1 MPIYVIIKPMKA
13 YISQLIEQAVRDI
26 SPDEA
31 EAVLG
36 SAVFDVSF
44 PKPGFGDYAT
54 NAAMV
59 LFKKFNV
66 APAASPNDFAKDLA
80 TKLMSLD
87 HKDSFS
93 KIESAGGFINFT
105 LSTQYLVH
113 NLTEVLEHAE
123 KYGQSTVG
131 AGRDVIVEYFQNN
144 IAKPPHVG
152 HLRSAVIG
160 DSLVRIL
167 KFAGYNTITDTHIGD
182 WGVQFGILLYAYK
195 EFLKNDGD
203 KTIIEKDPVVELNK
217 LYVDMSGKIETQPEL
232 RDLGKA
238 EFQKLESGDS
248 ENRELWDWFVKVS
261 LEDFEKYRQL
271 LGMQEFDNN
280 LGESFYE
287 DKMAT
292 ILKELEDKGLVT
304 VGETREKYVDLEDQG
319 LGRCILVKSDGATTY
334 HLRDF
339 ATYIYRKQTFN
350 FYRNL
355 YIVDNRQSHH
365 FRQLFRVLEMAGYS
379 AETDS
384 AHLDLG
390 FMSLP
395 EGAISTR
402 KGNTISLENLIS
414 EANKRAAAIIEEKNP
429 GLSNKEAVTEQV
441 ALAAIKYFDLSHNRQ
456 TEIVFTWENAL
467 SFEGN
472 TGPYLQYT
480 HARIFGIWRKM
491 TAEFS
496 EQGSE
501 ADNMSSNDIKILFEE
516 VLANNEIT
524 GHELV
529 ILRKLQKF
537 QETIISSSEQYLPN
551 IICAYLFELSQSFNY
566 FYQEIPILKEK
577 NGRIRNF
584 RHQLIKA
591 TAQVLKNGLNLLG
604 IEAPEE
610 M

>member
-1 MPIYVIIKPMKA
+1 MKA
-13 YISQLIEQAVRDI
+13 YISELLSQAIQNI

-36 SAVFDVSF
+36 SGVFDVSY
-44 PKPGFGDYAT
+44 PKPGFGDYAS

-59 LFKKFNV
+59 LFKKFNS
-66 APAASPNDFAKDLA
+66 APAPNPAEFANLLASKI
-80 TKLMSLD
+80 SELD
-87 HKDSFS
+87 HKSSFS
-93 KIESAGGFINFT
+93 KVEAVGGFLNFT
-105 LSTQYLVH
+105 LSEPFLLNRLSQ
-113 NLTEVLEHAE
+113 VLEEAQD
-123 KYGQSTVG
+123 YGKSAVG
-131 AGRDVIVEYFQNN
+131 DERPVIVEYFQNN

-167 KFAGYNTITDTHIGD
+167 KFVGYKTISDTHIGD
-182 WGVQFGILLYAYK
+182 WGVQFGILLHAYK
-195 EFLKNDGD
+195 EFIKDGGD
-203 KTIIEKDPVVELNK
+203 KEQIEKDPVIELNK
-217 LYVDMSGKIETQPEL
+217 LYVDFSAKIEENAEL

-238 EFQKLESGDS
+238 EFQKLEAGDV
-248 ENRELWDWFVKVS
+248 ENRDLWEWFVKVS
-261 LEDFEKYRQL
+261 LDDFERYRQL
-271 LGMQEFDNN
+271 LGILPFDHN

-287 DKMAT
+287 NQMAAVLESFEQ
-292 ILKELEDKGLVT
+292 LKLIT
-304 VGETREKYVDLEDQG
+304 VGETNEIYVDLEAHG

-339 ATYIYRKQTFN
+339 ATYIYRKAEFD

-355 YIVDNRQSHH
+355 YIVDVRQSHH
-365 FRQLFRVLEMAGYS
+365 FRQLFKVLELAGFS

-384 AHLDLG
+384 AHLDFG

-414 EANKRAAAIIEEKNP
+414 EAEKRARAIIEEKNP
-429 GLSNKEAVTEQV
+429 DLADKDKVTKQV

-456 TEIVFTWENAL
+456 TEIVFNWDQAL

-480 HARIFGIWRKM
+480 HARIHGIFRK
-491 TAEFS
+491 AQEEGLDVS
-496 EQGSE
+496 IGKIDDNLRLDALE
-501 ADNMSSNDIKILFEE
+501 AM
-516 VLANNEIT
+516 V
-524 GHELV
+524 
-529 ILRKLQKF
+529 LRKIQQF
-537 QETIISSSEQYLPN
+537 PEIVEIVAHQYLPN
-551 IICAYLFELSQSFNY
+551 LLTNYLFELAQNFNS
-566 FYQEIPILKEK
+566 FYQELPVLKEEDSQK
-577 NGRIRNF
+577 RSLR
-584 RHQLIKA
+584 LSLVKA
-591 TAQVLKNGLNLLG
+591 TAQVLANGLNLLG

>member
-1 MPIYVIIKPMKA
+1 MKA
-13 YISQLIEQAVRDI
+13 YISELVTQAI
-26 SPDEA
+26 QSLNPDEA
-31 EAVLG
+31 GAVLG
-36 SAVFDVSF
+36 SGVFDVSY
-44 PKPGFGDYAT
+44 PKPEFGDYAT

-59 LFKKFNV
+59 LFKKFNI
-66 APAASPNDFAKDLA
+66 APSKNPAEFAKDLA
-80 TKLMSLD
+80 NKLTELD
-87 HKDSFS
+87 HQSSFS

-105 LSTQYLVH
+105 LSEQFLL
-113 NLTEVLEHAE
+113 NKLSEVLQQAE
-123 KYGQSTVG
+123 NFGKSEFGDNRT
-131 AGRDVIVEYFQNN
+131 VIVEYFQNN

-167 KFAGYNTITDTHIGD
+167 RFAGYKTVSDTHIGD

-195 EFLKNDGD
+195 QFIHHGGD
-203 KTIIEKDPVVELNK
+203 QSVIEKDPVVELNK
-217 LYVDMSGKIETQPEL
+217 LYVDMSAKIDEDASY

-238 EFQKLESGDS
+238 EFQKLESGDA
-248 ENRELWDWFVKVS
+248 ENRELWQWFVKVS
-261 LEDFEKYRQL
+261 LDDFEKYRQL
-271 LGMQEFDNN
+271 LGMLEFDHN

-287 DKMAT
+287 DKMAAVLASFEERKL
-292 ILKELEDKGLVT
+292 IT
-304 VGETREKYVDLEDQG
+304 VGATGEIYVDLEPHG

-339 ATYIYRKQTFN
+339 ATYIYRKAEFD

-365 FRQLFRVLEMAGYS
+365 FRQLFKVLELAGFS

-384 AHLDLG
+384 AHLDVG

-402 KGNTISLENLIS
+402 KGTVISLENLID
-414 EANKRAAAIIEEKNP
+414 EANKRALEIIEEKNP
-429 GLSNKEAVTEQV
+429 DLVNKEAVSKQV

-456 TEIVFTWENAL
+456 TEIVFTWESAL

-480 HARIFGIWRKM
+480 HARIHGIFRK
-491 TAEFS
+491 AKEDGLNVNLGKLDEPIELEES
-496 EQGSE
+496 E
-501 ADNMSSNDIKILFEE
+501 KI
-516 VLANNEIT
+516 V
-524 GHELV
+524 
-529 ILRKLQKF
+529 LRKLQQF
-537 QETIISSSEQYLPN
+537 PEIIELVANQYLPN
-551 IICAYLFELSQSFNY
+551 LLTNYLFELAQNFNS
-566 FYQEIPILKEK
+566 FYQEVPVLKEIDDRK
-577 NGRIRNF
+577 RSLRLT
-584 RHQLIKA
+584 LIKA

>member
-1 MPIYVIIKPMKA
+1 MKA
-13 YISQLIEQAVRDI
+13 YISELLNQAIQNI

-36 SAVFDVSF
+36 SGVFDVSY
-44 PKPGFGDYAT
+44 PRPGFGDYAT

-59 LFKKFNV
+59 LFKKFNT
-66 APAASPNDFAKDLA
+66 APAGNPAEFATNLA
-80 TKLMSLD
+80 ALLSELD
-87 HKDSFS
+87 HKNSFS

-105 LSTQYLVH
+105 LSEEFL
-113 NLTEVLEHAE
+113 LKRLSDVLEYADE
-123 KYGQSTVG
+123 FGRTESG
-131 AGRDVIVEYFQNN
+131 AGRTVIVEYFQNN

-167 KFAGYNTITDTHIGD
+167 KFVGYNTITDTHIGD

-195 EFLKNDGD
+195 KFLKSGGSQEQ
-203 KTIIEKDPVVELNK
+203 IEKDPVVELNK
-217 LYVDMSGKIETQPEL
+217 LYVDFSAKIEADPSL

-238 EFQKLESGDS
+238 EFQKLEKGDA
-248 ENRELWDWFVKVS
+248 ENRELWQWFVQVS
-261 LEDFEKYRQL
+261 LDDFEKYRQL
-271 LGMQEFDNN
+271 LGIQHFDHN

-287 DKMAT
+287 DKMAAV
-292 ILKELEDKGLVT
+292 LQEFEDKKLIT
-304 VGETREKYVDLEDQG
+304 VGETGEIYVDLEAQD
-319 LGRCILVKSDGATTY
+319 LGRCMLVKSDGATTY

-339 ATYIYRKQTFN
+339 ATYIYRKQTFD

-365 FRQLFRVLEMAGYS
+365 FRQLFRVLELAGYP

-384 AHLDLG
+384 AHLDFG

-402 KGNTISLENLIS
+402 KGNTISLENLID
-414 EANKRAAAIIEEKNP
+414 EAEKRALEIIEEKNP
-429 GLSNKEAVTEQV
+429 GLANKDAVSKQV

-456 TEIVFTWENAL
+456 TEIVFTWEKAL

-480 HARIFGIWRKM
+480 HARIHGIFRK
-491 TAEFS
+491 A
-496 EQGSE
+496 E
-501 ADNMSSNDIKILFEE
+501 ADGLNVEINNIAESINLEPQE
-516 VLANNEIT
+516 LA
-524 GHELV
+524 V
-529 ILRKLQKF
+529 LRKLQQF
-537 QETIISSSEQYLPN
+537 PEVIEFAADQYLPN
-551 IICAYLFELSQSFNY
+551 LLTNYLFELAQNFNS
-566 FYQEIPILKEK
+566 FYQEIPVLKEEDEQK
-577 NGRIRNF
+577 RSLRLS
-584 RHQLIKA
+584 LIKA